1 MAMTSR
7 EFKEEWL
14 FSNALV
20 AFVGAL
26 MLTQQW
32 QVSGGAIRFYFFEVP
47 EIAGFAIFLIIA
59 GFFVLSFFLAVA
71 SVIPLIRN
79 VALLIG
85 KKVSFALDFVVWI
98 GFVLSWAAAI
108 TDLPVDQWWAEML
121 LWGGLALIVF
131 MLVKMVLRVVRAQ
144 CPVRTG
150 HISTLGPFASHVSKS
165 GFEHLEAYLGCMFI
179 RRETR
184 CQLLVRV
191 DIIPE
196 FSQTVSEFMHVQ
208 FQQSNFMSNI
218 Y

>member
-7 EFKEEWL
+7 EYKEEWL

-32 QVSGGAIRFYFFEVP
+32 QVSGGAVSFYFFEVP
-47 EIAGFAIFLIIA
+47 EFAGFAIFLIIA

-108 TDLPVDQWWAEML
+108 TDLSVDQWWAEML
-121 LWGGLALIVF
+121 LWGGLALIIF
-131 MLVKMVLRVVRAQ
+131 MLVKMVLRVVK
-144 CPVRTG
+144 T
-150 HISTLGPFASHVSKS
+150 
-165 GFEHLEAYLGCMFI
+165 
-179 RRETR
+179 
-184 CQLLVRV
+184 
-191 DIIPE
+191 
-196 FSQTVSEFMHVQ
+196 
-208 FQQSNFMSNI
+208 
-218 Y
+218 

>member
-7 EFKEEWL
+7 EYKEEWL

-32 QVSGGAIRFYFFEVP
+32 QVSGGAVSFYIFEVP
-47 EIAGFAIFLIIA
+47 EFAGFAIFLIIA

-98 GFVLSWAAAI
+98 GFVLSWASAI
-108 TDLPVDQWWAEML
+108 TQLSLDQWWAEML
-121 LWGGLALIVF
+121 LWSGLALIVF
-131 MLVKMVLRVVRAQ
+131 MLVRMVLRVVR
-144 CPVRTG
+144 
-150 HISTLGPFASHVSKS
+150 S
-165 GFEHLEAYLGCMFI
+165 
-179 RRETR
+179 
-184 CQLLVRV
+184 
-191 DIIPE
+191 
-196 FSQTVSEFMHVQ
+196 
-208 FQQSNFMSNI
+208 
-218 Y
+218 